1 MSKEAAAFPTSS
13 HHLEQLQDAVREA
26 AKDSELN
33 INLGEAMLRVGQVE
47 EAVAC
52 YQRAIELD
60 PRSDLRA
67 LYWEWLGIV
76 REMEGRLEEALEA
89 YFQWLDADPVAINP
103 LDRLATLLVVLNRQ
117 TELKLLQSQYTRRC
131 ELAPT
136 AIAKESLALYTYVM
150 GDAKQGNIDDIH
162 HLTLTALE
170 ENSGSPA
177 LRFLLGLLA
186 YEEGEVNAAKHEF
199 ERVIEL
205 DPGEIWLE
213 QRFALGWSTIK
224 ARIMLA
230 KIARQQGRREIALS
244 LLSSLTMLES
254 RDLEGVTEAAELM
267 LEDGRYQE
275 LASLLAQTP
284 VESLRIAR
292 LKAEGLLGQGRW
304 VEARTLYEHERSAL
318 GQRVDPGE
326 KSDELDLSLDR
337 AWQTCRHQREL
348 LSSEIEHLNAEYPGR
363 WQDRPLGA
371 SLAILQLVEENDL
384 CGFEL
389 TGQLEKLA
397 QRFPASPKVWELL
410 EELLSGSGQTGAS
423 KLASLERGKLEHGGK
438 PNFMGWFNTASS
450 KGIEVI
456 GAAFTT
462 EGHPVILEILTELGH
477 LDSDELWGW
486 GGDRLTGCLSLAKS
500 VLKDLDKSCL
510 KSSKALPDLGLP
522 PHNFR
527 LMATRLASTAKLD
540 PALPLDENT
549 LKSISCAILLA
560 LLETLKGSSA
570 RCRVLVL
577 GQLGL
582 RGNIEGTF
590 KLEELISS
598 LAASGLEWD
607 HLVTARAG
615 SFRLL
620 RCPAELWYARP
631 LTLVDSAS
639 ELLELKLG
647 CK

>member
-1 MSKEAAAFPTSS
+1 MSKEAAAPPTSS
-13 HHLEQLQDAVREA
+13 HRLEQLQEAVREA

-47 EAVAC
+47 EAVAS

-103 LDRLATLLVVLNRQ
+103 LDRLATLLVVLSRQ
-117 TELKLLQSQYTRRC
+117 TELELLQSQYARRC

-150 GDAKQGNIDDIH
+150 GGAKRAKIDDIH
-162 HLTLTALE
+162 QLAVEALE
-170 ENSGSPA
+170 ENAGSPA
-177 LRFLLGLLA
+177 LRFLLGMIA
-186 YEEGEVNAAKHEF
+186 YEGGDVSAAKHEF
-199 ERVIEL
+199 ERVVEL
-205 DPGEIWLE
+205 DPGEVWLE
-213 QRFALGWSTIK
+213 QRFALGWSTVK

-244 LLSSLTMLES
+244 LLNSLTGLES

-284 VESLRIAR
+284 AESQRIAR

-304 VEARTLYEHERSAL
+304 VDARALYEHERFAL
-318 GQRVDPGE
+318 GLRVDPGE
-326 KSDELDLSLDR
+326 NPDELDLRLDR
-337 AWQTCRHQREL
+337 AWQTCRHRAEL
-348 LSSEIEHLNAEYPGR
+348 LTSELKHLNAEYPDR
-363 WQDRPLGA
+363 WQHRPLGA
-371 SLAILQLVEENDL
+371 SLAVLQLVEDNKL
-384 CGFEL
+384 SGFEL

-397 QRFPASPKVWELL
+397 QRFPTSSKVWGLL
-410 EELLSGSGQTGAS
+410 EELLSVSGQIGAS
-423 KLASLERGKLEHGGK
+423 KLASLMRGKLEHGVK
-438 PNFMGWFNTASS
+438 PNSMGGFNTAYS
-450 KGIEVI
+450 KGVEVI
-456 GAAFTT
+456 AAAFTT
-462 EGHPVILEILTELGH
+462 EGYPVSLEIITEIGH
-477 LDSDELWGW
+477 LDFDELWGW
-486 GGDRLTGCLSLAKS
+486 GADMLTGCLSLAKS

-510 KSSKALPDLGLP
+510 KSSKALPELGFS
-522 PHNFR
+522 PHSFR
-527 LMATRLASTAKLD
+527 LMATRLGSMAKLD
-540 PALPLDENT
+540 PELPLDENT

-582 RGNIEGTF
+582 RGNIEGAF
-590 KLEELISS
+590 KLEELIAR
-598 LAASGLEWD
+598 LADSGLEWD

-615 SFRLL
+615 AFRLL

-639 ELLELKLG
+639 ELLELRLG